1 MKAAVFYGKHDLRV
15 MDQPVPV
22 PGAGQVQIKV
32 HACGIC
38 GTDVHIFEGDEGAAK
53 SPVGTILGH
62 EFAGEIT
69 AVGAGVTE
77 FTVGE
82 RVCIDP
88 NELCGHCDYCR
99 GGICH
104 YCTSMNGYGTTVNG
118 GFAEYCVVPISQVYR
133 IPDGLTYEQAAMAEP
148 VACCLHGIDMC
159 EIHPGDTVAVFGAGM
174 IGLIMLQLAKL
185 SGAATLISIEPIAE
199 KRALAKKLGA
209 DLTIDPLTENV
220 SDVLKHSG
228 ISRVNTVIECVGRTS
243 TIEQAIEIAGPKAVV
258 MMFGL
263 TRPNDKIAVKPF
275 DIFKREI
282 VLKASYINPYT
293 QKRAVSLISSGKI
306 DVSSMVFDTISLEEL
321 PVLLADTKKRGL
333 GKYIVAPQ
341 KNVEV

>member
-1 MKAAVFYGKHDLRV
+1 MKAAVFCGKHDLRV
-15 MDQPVPV
+15 MDQPIPV

-53 SPVGTILGH
+53 SPAGTILGH
-62 EFAGEIT
+62 EFSGEIT

-77 FTVGE
+77 FKVGD
-82 RVCIDP
+82 RVCVDP
-88 NELCGHCDYCR
+88 NELCGKCDYCR
-99 GGICH
+99 GGIGH
-104 YCTSMNGYGTTVNG
+104 YCIGMNGYGTTVNG
-118 GFAEYCVVPISQVYR
+118 GFAEYCVVPVSQAYR
-133 IPDGLTYEQAAMAEP
+133 IPDSLSYNQAAMAEP

-174 IGLIMLQLAKL
+174 IGLIMLQLSKL

-199 KRALAKKLGA
+199 KRELARKLGA
-209 DLTIDPLTENV
+209 DLTIDPLAENV
-220 SDVLKHSG
+220 AEVLKRNG
-228 ISRVNTVIECVGRTS
+228 ITRVNAVIECVGRTG
-243 TIEQAIEIAGPKAVV
+243 TIQQAIEIAGPKAVV

-263 TRPNDKIAVKPF
+263 TKPDDEIVVKPF

-293 QKRAVSLISSGKI
+293 QGRAVALISSGKI
-306 DVSSMVFDTISLEEL
+306 DVSTMVYDTISLEEL
-321 PVLLADTKKRGL
+321 PKLLADTGRRSL
-333 GKYIVAPQ
+333 GKYIVAP
-341 KNVEV
+341 

>member
-15 MDQPVPV
+15 IDQPIPV
-22 PGAGQVQIKV
+22 PDPGQIQIKV

-53 SPVGTILGH
+53 SPAGTILGH
-62 EFAGEIT
+62 EFSGEIT
-69 AVGAGVTE
+69 SVGAGVTE
-77 FTVGE
+77 FKVGD
-82 RVCIDP
+82 RVCVDP
-88 NELCGHCDYCR
+88 NELCGKCDYCR
-99 GGICH
+99 GGIGH
-104 YCTSMNGYGTTVNG
+104 YCTGMKGYGTTVNG
-118 GFAEYCVVPISQVYR
+118 GFAEYCVVPISQAYR
-133 IPDGLTYEQAAMAEP
+133 IPDSLTYDQAAMAEP

-185 SGAATLISIEPIAE
+185 SGASTLISIEPIAQ
-199 KRALAKKLGA
+199 KRELAKKLGA

-220 SDVLKHSG
+220 AQVLRGHG
-228 ISRVNTVIECVGRTS
+228 ITRVNTVIECVGRTS
-243 TIEQAIEIAGPKAVV
+243 TIQQAIEIAGPKAVV

-263 TRPNDKIAVKPF
+263 TKPDDEIVVKPF

-306 DVSSMVFDTISLEEL
+306 DVSTMVFDTISLEEL
-321 PVLLADTKKRGL
+321 PKLLADAKRRSL
-333 GKYIVAPQ
+333 GKYIVAPG
-341 KNVEV
+341 K